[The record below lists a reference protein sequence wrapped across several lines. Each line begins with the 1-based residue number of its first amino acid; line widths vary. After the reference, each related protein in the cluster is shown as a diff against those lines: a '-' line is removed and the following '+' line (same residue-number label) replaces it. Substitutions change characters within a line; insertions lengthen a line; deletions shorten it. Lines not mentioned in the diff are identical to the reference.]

1 MKKFIKKKQ
10 KFCVYN
16 EFICILFSIQI
27 NKFNNFQLENILN
40 DISII
45 YKEFIKN
52 YLNIH
57 IFIQHNNINIV

>member
-45 YKEFIKN
+45 YKKFIKN